1 MFKFFKAKNKE
12 EDIFKFLSGEEPD
25 KYGRNIRE
33 IWGYDEK
40 LLERSHDYIQRLF
53 PTNEESI
60 FEKAPVI
67 DLKKDKRKIEN
78 IMIKENMKKSLEIML
93 NFYGFEYKN
102 TIQPKSDAKFKW
114 ISKKNHNYLRITRI
128 LTSLRIFGLEKEAK
142 DFYNALINLSKEKD
156 IDEISLKYWKEAM
169 EVKYE

>member
-1 MFKFFKAKNKE
+1 MFKFFKIKNKE

-25 KYGRNIRE
+25 RYGRNIRE
-33 IWGYDEK
+33 IWEYDEK

-53 PTNEESI
+53 PTTEESI

-78 IMIKENMKKSLEIML
+78 EIIKENMKKSFEVML
-93 NFYGFEYKN
+93 NFYGFEYKD

-114 ISKKNHNYLRITRI
+114 ITKNNHNYLRITRI

-142 DFYNALINLSKEKD
+142 DFYDALLNLSKEKN
-156 IDEISLKYWKEAM
+156 IDKKSLEYWK
-169 EVKYE
+169 KTIK

>member
-1 MFKFFKAKNKE
+1 MFKLFKIKNKE
-12 EDIFKFLSGEEPD
+12 ENIYKFLSGEESD

-33 IWGYDEK
+33 IWDYDEK

-53 PTNEESI
+53 PTTEKSI
-60 FEKAPVI
+60 FENAPVI
-67 DLKKDKRKIEN
+67 DPKKDKNKIN
-78 IMIKENMKKSLEIML
+78 NKIIKENMKKSLNVML
-93 NFYGFEYKN
+93 DFYGFEYKN

-142 DFYNALINLSKEKD
+142 DFYQALILLSKEKN
-156 IDEISLKYWKEAM
+156 IDEVSLQYWKNAM
-169 EVKYE
+169 EEKI